1 MHLFARI
8 GMTLLLLVS
17 LLSPAMTCA
26 LPGSQMT
33 RAEHACC
40 GQMKGKCGGM
50 KMPRSHSC
58 CQQIAQIS
66 FYATA
71 VQPKPGALPVP
82 ISAPVVLPSS
92 MPAEAVGVLHHAPVE
107 LNASP
112 PYSSPRASVLRI

>member
-1 MHLFARI
+1 
-8 GMTLLLLVS
+8 
-17 LLSPAMTCA
+17 
-26 LPGSQMT
+26 MT

-40 GQMKGKCGGM
+40 RQMKGKCGGM

-71 VQPKPGALPVP
+71 VLPKTGALPVA

-92 MPAEAVGVLHHAPVE
+92 MSAETLGVLHHAPVE

-112 PYSSPRASVLRI
+112 PYTSPKVSVLRI